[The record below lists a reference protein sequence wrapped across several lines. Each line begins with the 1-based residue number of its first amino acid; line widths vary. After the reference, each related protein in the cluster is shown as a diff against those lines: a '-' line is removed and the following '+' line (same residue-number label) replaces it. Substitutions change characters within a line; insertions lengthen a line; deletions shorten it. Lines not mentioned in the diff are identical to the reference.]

1 MTPPWL
7 TPRVGNALTVVQ
19 FRCKNKASC
28 TKLFAS
34 NDMAIRETPVK
45 SESLRGTTP
54 EGEPCEKTLERDLYT
69 LLAIGPDFYRL
80 PRNTGTVT
88 LHKNKVAHP

>member
-1 MTPPWL
+1 
-7 TPRVGNALTVVQ
+7 
-19 FRCKNKASC
+19 
-28 TKLFAS
+28 
-34 NDMAIRETPVK
+34 MAIRETPVK

-88 LHKNKVAHP
+88 LHKTKWRIPDEVRFMESGLVPLRAGEDLTWRMA